1 MHLRV
6 CPKAAVNSPLQNLLD
21 EDVQKST
28 VNLLWAG
35 KYQHVRSA
43 LQEHLPVEMTISQQ

>member
-6 CPKAAVNSPLQNLLD
+6 CPKAAVNCPLQNLLD

-28 VNLLWAG
+28 VNLLLAG
-35 KYQHVRSA
+35 KCQHVHIA
-43 LQEHLPVEMTISQQ
+43 LQEHLSLEMTISQQ